1 MVNILVFILL
11 IFSTQIV
18 FSQESDPY
26 AEIADIIASK
36 KTPMDEC
43 NDYVNQKG
51 WEQFVPINV
60 GNKKI
65 LVICGSS
72 TINEPPSSKNFLSS
86 RGIAFDLAILDA
98 QKSYSEFRS
107 NKISEKISYK
117 LREGLGIENKDP
129 IKKDDELTKEIEE
142 NFLINYFS

>member
-11 IFSTQIV
+11 IFSTQII
-18 FSQESDPY
+18 FAQENDPY
-26 AEIADIIASK
+26 AEIADIIASQ

-60 GNKKI
+60 NKKI

-72 TINEPPSSKNFLSS
+72 TINEPPSSKNF
-86 RGIAFDLAILDA
+86 
-98 QKSYSEFRS
+98 
-107 NKISEKISYK
+107 
-117 LREGLGIENKDP
+117 
-129 IKKDDELTKEIEE
+129 
-142 NFLINYFS
+142 

>member
-72 TINEPPSSKNFLSS
+72 TINEPPSSQNFLSS

-129 IKKDDELTKEIEE
+129 IKKG
-142 NFLINYFS
+142 